1 MNNACASKACR
12 PVNLCRL
19 TPETRVFTLFTN
31 LHSAERRLID
41 MSIEHADLDAL
52 IDLMAH
58 ALPVD
63 QLLVKRLKKRR
74 LALRDKLVQLEASLR
89 PSEPA

>member
-1 MNNACASKACR
+1 
-12 PVNLCRL
+12 
-19 TPETRVFTLFTN
+19 LFTN

-41 MSIEHADLDAL
+41 MTIEHADLDAL

-63 QLLVKRLKKRR
+63 QLMFKRLKKRR
-74 LALRDKLVQLEASLR
+74 LVLRDKIAQLESSLR
-89 PSEPA
+89 PAEPA

>member
-1 MNNACASKACR
+1 MKARR
-12 PVNLCRL
+12 PENHYRL
-19 TPETRVFTLFTN
+19 ILEPQGTTLLNN

-52 IDLMAH
+52 IDSMAH

-63 QLLVKRLKKRR
+63 ELLFKRLKKRR
-74 LALRDKLVQLEASLR
+74 LVLRDKIVQLESSLR
-89 PSEPA
+89 PAEPA

>member
-1 MNNACASKACR
+1 VNNACEKKVR
-12 PVNLCRL
+12 RLENRYRL
-19 TPETRVFTLFTN
+19 TPESQVFIVLTN

-41 MSIEHADLDAL
+41 MTIEHADLDAL

-63 QLLVKRLKKRR
+63 QLLFKRLKKRR
-74 LALRDKLVQLEASLR
+74 LALRDKIAQLESSLR